1 MDGQNMIR
9 VLWDFVIETIKTIGV
24 VWDWLLTNHYIGL
37 KIDFLNLDI
46 GFHILPIG
54 VTGVA
59 MVALLVLAFVKDFVP
74 VA

>member
-1 MDGQNMIR
+1 MDGRNMIR
-9 VLWDFVIETIKTIGV
+9 ALWDFVIETIKTIGI

-37 KIDFLNLDI
+37 KIDWLGVDF
-46 GFHILPIG
+46 GFNVLPIG

-59 MVALLVLAFVKDFVP
+59 MVALLVFAFIKDFVP